1 MVPSTSTAEC
11 SADLNGEITM
21 HNETMMQNMEQM
33 NSEIEL
39 TDAELDA
46 INGGSFFGAIGHALS
61 WVAHKVK
68 DALGDGARF

>member
-1 MVPSTSTAEC
+1 
-11 SADLNGEITM
+11 
-21 HNETMMQNMEQM
+21 MQDMEQ
-33 NSEIEL
+33 NNWEIGEL

>member
-1 MVPSTSTAEC
+1 MTDF
-11 SADLNGEITM
+11 AD
-21 HNETMMQNMEQM
+21 QNMGYT
-33 NSEIEL
+33 NSENIEL

-46 INGGSFFGAIGHALS
+46 INGGSFFGSIGHAIS

>member
-1 MVPSTSTAEC
+1 
-11 SADLNGEITM
+11 
-21 HNETMMQNMEQM
+21 MQNMEQT
-33 NSEIEL
+33 NSENIEL

-46 INGGSFFGAIGHALS
+46 INGGGILSSIGHAIS

>member
-1 MVPSTSTAEC
+1 
-11 SADLNGEITM
+11 
-21 HNETMMQNMEQM
+21 MQDMEQT
-33 NSEIEL
+33 NSEIGVL

-46 INGGSFFGAIGHALS
+46 VTGGSFFGAIGHALS

>member
-1 MVPSTSTAEC
+1 
-11 SADLNGEITM
+11 
-21 HNETMMQNMEQM
+21 MQNMEQ
-33 NSEIEL
+33 NLAQNNWGTGEL

-46 INGGSFFGAIGHALS
+46 INGGSFLGAIGHALS

>member
-1 MVPSTSTAEC
+1 
-11 SADLNGEITM
+11 
-21 HNETMMQNMEQM
+21 MQNVEQT
-33 NSEIEL
+33 NSENIEL

-46 INGGSFFGAIGHALS
+46 INGGGIRSAIGHALS

>member
-1 MVPSTSTAEC
+1 
-11 SADLNGEITM
+11 
-21 HNETMMQNMEQM
+21 MQNTEQT
-33 NSEIEL
+33 NSEIIEL